1 MPSQEHYNRCYAD
14 VRAGESSCW
23 PLTGV
28 VSFNDALIEESVTPS
43 WRGQPVEMM
52 AEIVVNIGED
62 AIGNVLQ
69 SRRSIVILR
78 ACDWQEDEDDIGEEE
93 RGEND
98 ECGTFELG
106 ISAKEIEQQHADNQW
121 IVRRVSHIHH
131 FAEELVGH
139 HLREQQRRLA
149 TEKVLLELGE
159 QMVEIRKHAVDFVG
173 VGIPPG
179 ER

>member
-1 MPSQEHYNRCYAD
+1 MQ
-14 VRAGESSCW
+14 
-23 PLTGV
+23 
-28 VSFNDALIEESVTPS
+28 
-43 WRGQPVEMM
+43 
-52 AEIVVNIGED
+52 
-62 AIGNVLQ
+62 
-69 SRRSIVILR
+69 
-78 ACDWQEDEDDIGEEE
+78 CDWQEDEDDVGEEE
-93 RGEND
+93 RGEDD

-106 ISAKEIEQQHADNQW
+106 ISAKEIEQQHADNQRV
-121 IVRRVSHIHH
+121 VRRISHIHH

-149 TEKVLLELGE
+149 AEKVLLELGE